1 MSELTRFIAAQ
12 DAAHDGLE
20 AALTELGSGRKQG
33 HWVWYVFPQ
42 LAGLGQSAT
51 ARRFAISGREEAVA
65 YLAHE
70 ALRARLLQGIEVVRR
85 QLAPPT
91 ARPLEALMG
100 SRLDA
105 LKVVS
110 SLTLFEAVAADL
122 STTSGATEMARVAS
136 AAGDVLTLAA
146 DQGVP
151 RCAFTLAHLPAM

>member
-20 AALTELGSGRKQG
+20 AALAELGAGRKQG

-42 LAGLGQSAT
+42 LAGLGESPT
-51 ARRFAISGREEAVA
+51 ARRFAIRGREEATA

-70 ALRARLLQGIEVVRR
+70 ALRTRLLQAIDVVWR
-85 QLAPPT
+85 QLAPPAT
-91 ARPLEALMG
+91 LSLEALMG

-105 LKVVS
+105 RKLVS
-110 SLTLFEAVAADL
+110 SLTLFEAVATDL
-122 STTSGATEMARVAS
+122 ATTSGATEMARVAS

-151 RCAFTLAHLPAM
+151 RCAFTLAHLHAP